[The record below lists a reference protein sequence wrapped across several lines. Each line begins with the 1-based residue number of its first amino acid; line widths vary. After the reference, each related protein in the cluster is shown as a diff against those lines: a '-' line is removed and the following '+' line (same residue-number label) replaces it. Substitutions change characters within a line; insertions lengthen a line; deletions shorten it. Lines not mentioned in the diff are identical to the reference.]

1 MANKKVSVIIPASN
15 EEKFIKETV
24 ASFKNQNYS
33 QLEVIVVVNNSH
45 DKTYDIAKSCAD
57 KVLNIE
63 NCVTVGEARNKGAE
77 SADGE
82 VFIFSDA
89 DTYLTQGGVKKI
101 AEITDESTIGIP
113 LGKGM
118 DGGKRGKLFFF
129 YKNLGHRLGLYRA
142 AIFGILFCHRNVFLK
157 TKGFNKEKRIAEFA
171 DFIKRAKKSGAKY
184 KLITDFHAVTS
195 LRRFERNGYLKEYI
209 FWAKWRM
216 LSFFGRGERLE
227 KKYFNNKNV

>member
-24 ASFKNQNYS
+24 ESFKNQGYFPM
-33 QLEVIVVVNNSH
+33 EVIVVVNNSH

-101 AEITDESTIGIP
+101 APS
-113 LGKGM
+113 
-118 DGGKRGKLFFF
+118 
-129 YKNLGHRLGLYRA
+129 
-142 AIFGILFCHRNVFLK
+142 
-157 TKGFNKEKRIAEFA
+157 A
-171 DFIKRAKKSGAKY
+171 DSA
-184 KLITDFHAVTS
+184 
-195 LRRFERNGYLKEYI
+195 
-209 FWAKWRM
+209 
-216 LSFFGRGERLE
+216 
-227 KKYFNNKNV
+227 